1 MNNLTLPLKRLDG
14 GGVVRLTLGFQLEF
28 SADQNNR
35 IIDMAGIMIEAG
47 LMIGLVRG
55 RGAFSL
61 DLQRKKDSI
70 LTRLEYI
77 NTRRQ
82 CNIAEV
88 QLCRIITVVQQC
100 RIPSFFGS

>member
-1 MNNLTLPLKRLDG
+1 
-14 GGVVRLTLGFQLEF
+14 
-28 SADQNNR
+28 
-35 IIDMAGIMIEAG
+35 MIEAG

-55 RGAFSL
+55 SGAFSL

-82 CNIAEV
+82 CNSAEV
-88 QLCRIITVVQQC
+88 QLCRINVGQQC